1 LQIYEIFV
9 MPRKKKITEESL
21 LADIIANSMIEKKAK
36 NVVSLDFSKFQNT
49 LFSRFV
55 ICHGTSRTQV
65 EAIADAVEEMVLKAT
80 GIKPRY
86 REGFDNAEWI
96 LLDYFDVVAH
106 IFQEK
111 YRNFYQLE
119 NLWADAE
126 IKQFDSESN

>member
-9 MPRKKKITEESL
+9 MPRKKKITEEAL

-65 EAIADAVEEMVLKAT
+65 EAIADAVEEKVLKAS

-86 REGFDNAEWI
+86 REGFHNAEWI

>member
-1 LQIYEIFV
+1 MVKTVKDPLV
-9 MPRKKKITEESL
+9 SKLTKTLKS
-21 LADIIANSMIEKKAK
+21 KKAQNIVVLDMRETGQ
-36 NVVSLDFSKFQNT
+36 NVCDF
-49 LFSRFV
+49 FV

-65 EAIADAVEEMVLKAT
+65 EAIADAVEEKVLKAS

-86 REGFDNAEWI
+86 REGFHNAEWI